1 MDNVKLFMD
10 RVKGDAA
17 IQERLNAL
25 KGKSREQTMEAIL
38 KLAEENELAFSKE
51 AFLDYLEKAKA
62 AAEASGELREDELD
76 AVAGGII
83 VLVDSIEYDSYGL
96 CIA

>member
-25 KGKSREQTMEAIL
+25 KGKSREEAMEAIL

-51 AFLDYLEKAKA
+51 AFQDYLEKAKA
-62 AAEASGELREDELD
+62 DAAASGELREDELD